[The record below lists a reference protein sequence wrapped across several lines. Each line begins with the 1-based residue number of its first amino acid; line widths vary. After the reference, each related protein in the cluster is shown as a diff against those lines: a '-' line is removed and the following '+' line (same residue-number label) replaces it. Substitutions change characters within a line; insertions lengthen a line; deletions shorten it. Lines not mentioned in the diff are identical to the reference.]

1 LLAHTDPSA
10 LLEDMAEYQS
20 PAFKTWVKTAEQL

>member
-10 LLEDMAEYQS
+10 LLEDMTKYQS
-20 PAFKTWVKTAEQL
+20 PAFKAWVKTAEQL